1 MVNKESVTENKEIV
15 FKHGKHK
22 GLTVKEVPVEYL
34 SWLLKRTPKPPTYLM
49 EELNRRANNHG
60 SRDAIY
66 AAEVLGAVMVKQ
78 ATGHRK
84 VNRKARRRMRKF
96 CKKWG

>member
-1 MVNKESVTENKEIV
+1 MMSEESAKESDERV
-15 FKHGKHK
+15 FKYGKHK
-22 GLTVKEVPVEYL
+22 GLSIKEVPVEYL
-34 SWLLKRTPKPPTYLM
+34 SWLLKRTDKPPTYIM

-66 AAEVLGAVMVKQ
+66 AAEVLGSVMVKQ
-78 ATGHRK
+78 ATGNRK
-84 VNRKARRRMRKF
+84 HNRKARRRMRKF